1 MHAKKAS
8 RDKLPTCN
16 DAHKWCTT
24 VCKQDDFGLRLQFL
38 PVELRRNKSSVRWS
52 NEKSQAGYSIPHLVD
67 QILFFFGSYPNFG
80 SNHGLIRLNVH
91 LLQKE
96 CELLPEWVSSWFFW
110 YHREAIQC
118 GIPTIET
125 HPQKGL
131 FLGISSRTRTVC
143 RRIVNGEL
151 GLGWRHARHPMFA
164 AGVLKCHVT
173 FMSRFQDGE
182 IAATTICHGV
192 MEHFCF

>member
-38 PVELRRNKSSVRWS
+38 PVELRRKKSSVRWS

-96 CELLPEWVSSWFFW
+96 CELLPEWVHHDFLVPPGSHPMWYTHYRNPSS
-110 YHREAIQC
+110 
-118 GIPTIET
+118 
-125 HPQKGL
+125 KGL
-131 FLGISSRTRTVC
+131 ISGHIFKNSY
-143 RRIVNGEL
+143 
-151 GLGWRHARHPMFA
+151 GLSKNCKW
-164 AGVLKCHVT
+164 
-173 FMSRFQDGE
+173 
-182 IAATTICHGV
+182 
-192 MEHFCF
+192 